1 MVTYTHMNSTFR
13 RGRISLLGIVSA
25 LLAALTLPMAA
36 SATTGIETSVPV
48 RVVLTDKGA
57 VWTPALTKLHP
68 DTDTTFEIKVVNKT
82 AQAHSFRLGY
92 RETKVL
98 PKGASQFF
106 YYSFHLVGRT
116 AWQVKHGTPRGAGQS
131 GVFNVKL
138 PKSFSGGELG

>member
-1 MVTYTHMNSTFR
+1 MAAALVVT
-13 RGRISLLGIVSA
+13 
-25 LLAALTLPMAA
+25 ALTLPVAA

-68 DTDTTFEIKVVNKT
+68 DTDTTFELKVVNKT

-106 YYSFHLVGRT
+106 YYSFHLIGQT
-116 AWQVKHGTPRGAGQS
+116 AWQVKHGSVQGAGHS
-131 GVFNVKL
+131 GTFDVKL
-138 PKSFSGGELG
+138 QKSFSGGNDG

>member
-1 MVTYTHMNSTFR
+1 M
-13 RGRISLLGIVSA
+13 A
-25 LLAALTLPMAA
+25 AALAVTAVTLPVAA

-57 VWTPALTKLHP
+57 VWTPALHKLHP
-68 DTDTTFEIKVVNKT
+68 DTDTTFEIKVINRT

-116 AWQVKHGTPRGAGQS
+116 AWQVKHGSVQGAGQS

-138 PKSFSGGELG
+138 LKSFSGGEAG